1 MSVALRLEGLTKRF
15 GTTTAL
21 DRLELEVPAGTFMTL
36 LGPSGCGK
44 TTTLR
49 IVAGLEK
56 PTEGRILL
64 GGRDITE
71 LPAHQRGLGMVFQS
85 YALFPHMSVFENVA
99 YGLSNRRLPASEI
112 RRRVEEALERVG
124 LAGMGA
130 RAPHTL
136 SGGQQQR
143 VAVARALV
151 LEPPLLLFDE
161 PLSNLDA
168 QLRRSVRAEL
178 RALQQELGITVLYVT
193 HDQEEA
199 LALSDRIAVMNAGR
213 LQQVG
218 TPEEIYRYS
227 ANPFVASFIG
237 MATLLKG
244 EAHPDGPGVRVRL
257 GSAVFKAYT
266 PKPFSGPAFL
276 ALRPE
281 DVRVGEGNLPATV
294 RWVAYLGERFEV
306 HLETPW
312 GQVLAYVPYE
322 ARPQVGQA
330 VTFSVAWA
338 MAYPV

>member
-1 MSVALRLEGLTKRF
+1 MSVALRLEGLSKRF
-15 GTTTAL
+15 GQTLAV
-21 DRLELEVPAGTFMTL
+21 DRLELEVPPGTFLTL

-49 IVAGLEK
+49 MVAGLEQ
-56 PTEGRILL
+56 PSGGRILL
-64 GGRDITE
+64 GERDITE

-99 YGLSNRRLPASEI
+99 YGLRNQRLATPEI
-112 RRRVEEALERVG
+112 RRRVEAALERVG
-124 LAGMGA
+124 LAGLGN

-168 QLRRSVRAEL
+168 KLRRSVRAEL
-178 RALQQELGITVLYVT
+178 RALQQELGITALYVT

-218 TPEEIYRYS
+218 TPEAIYRYP
-227 ANPFVASFIG
+227 ANPFVAGFIG
-237 MATLLKG
+237 MTTLLRG
-244 EAHPDGPGVRVRL
+244 EAQSNGQGVRVRL
-257 GSAVFKAYT
+257 GSAVLEAYA
-266 PKPFSGPAFL
+266 PEPFTGPAVL

-281 DVRVGEGNLPATV
+281 DVRVGEGDLSAV
-294 RWVAYLGERFEV
+294 IRRVAYLGERFEV
-306 HLETPW
+306 YLESPW
-312 GQVLAYVPYE
+312 GEVLAYVPPE
-322 ARPQVGQA
+322 VRPQAGESVP
-330 VTFSVAWA
+330 FRVAWA
-338 MAYPV
+338 TAYPA

>member
-1 MSVALRLEGLTKRF
+1 MSVALRLEGLSKRF
-15 GTTTAL
+15 GQTLAV
-21 DRLELEVPAGTFMTL
+21 DRLELEVPPGTFLTL

-49 IVAGLEK
+49 MVAGLEQ
-56 PTEGRILL
+56 PSSGRILL

-99 YGLSNRRLPASEI
+99 YGLRNQRLLAAEI
-112 RRRVEEALERVG
+112 RRRVEAALERVG
-124 LAGMGA
+124 LGGLGD

-168 QLRRSVRAEL
+168 KLRRSVRAEL
-178 RALQQELGITVLYVT
+178 RALQQELGITALYVT

-218 TPEEIYRYS
+218 TPEAIYRYP
-227 ANPFVASFIG
+227 ANPFVAGFIG
-237 MATLLKG
+237 MTTLLQG
-244 EAHPDGPGVRVRL
+244 EAQPNGQGVRVRL
-257 GSAVFKAYT
+257 GSVVLEAYT
-266 PKPFSGPAFL
+266 PEPFTGPAVL

-281 DVRVGEGNLPATV
+281 DVRVGEGELSAVV
-294 RWVAYLGERFEV
+294 RRVAYLGERFEV
-306 HLETPW
+306 YLESPW
-312 GQVLAYVPYE
+312 GEVLAYVPSEVRPRAGE
-322 ARPQVGQA
+322 AVPFR
-330 VTFSVAWA
+330 VAWA
-338 MAYPV
+338 TAYPA

>member
-15 GTTTAL
+15 GTATAV
-21 DRLELEVPAGTFMTL
+21 DRLGLEVPAGTLMTL

-49 IVAGLEK
+49 MVAGLEE

-71 LPAHQRGLGMVFQS
+71 LAAHQRGLGMVFQS

-99 YGLSNRRLPASEI
+99 YGLRTRRLPAPEI
-112 RRRVEEALERVG
+112 RRRVEGALERVG
-124 LAGMGA
+124 LAGLGE

-168 QLRRSVRAEL
+168 KLRRSVRAEL
-178 RALQQELGITVLYVT
+178 RALQQELGITALYVT

-218 TPEEIYRYS
+218 TPEEIYRYP
-227 ANPFVASFIG
+227 ANPFVAGFIG
-237 MATLLKG
+237 MTTLLKG
-244 EAHPDGPGVRVRL
+244 EAQPDGQGVRVRL
-257 GSAVFKAYT
+257 GSVLLEAYA
-266 PKPFSGPAFL
+266 PEPFTGPALL

-281 DVRVGEGNLPATV
+281 DVRVGEGSLSATV
-294 RWVAYLGERFEV
+294 RRVAYLGERFEV
-306 HLETPW
+306 HLESPW
-312 GQVLAYVPYE
+312 GEVLAYVPSE
-322 ARPQVGQA
+322 ARPQAGQA
-330 VTFSVAWA
+330 VPFRVAWA
-338 MAYPV
+338 TAYPA